1 MSRWTM
7 VSMHSGFHLSLLKGC
22 SFSAQKGMCVRACTR
37 VCVCVRACVHLCVC
51 MCVCGC
57 MCVV

>member
-1 MSRWTM
+1 M

-51 MCVCGC
+51 MRVCGC